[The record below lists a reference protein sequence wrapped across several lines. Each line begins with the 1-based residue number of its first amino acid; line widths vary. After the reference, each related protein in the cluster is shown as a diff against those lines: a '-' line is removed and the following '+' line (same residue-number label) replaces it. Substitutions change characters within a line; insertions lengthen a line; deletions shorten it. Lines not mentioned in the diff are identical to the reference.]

1 LFFESVDFGKAFPS
15 SIKFRDQETILDR
28 IDEYRYRN
36 LSIDRDALDAMAGV
50 FAVYSLLGIFNT
62 QMPLFYGEAGQ
73 EAFERLLRKINKSLK
88 RKRGQDN
95 LHNDNQATEDSTFM
109 IQEHKLQRHR
119 ARHGLDISD

>member
-62 QMPLFYGEAGQ
+62 QMPLFYGEGGQ

-95 LHNDNQATEDSTFM
+95 LHNDN
-109 IQEHKLQRHR
+109 
-119 ARHGLDISD
+119 